1 MTRIIDFENRTE
13 WDKIVRSFPDYDVY
27 FLSGYLASFKV
38 HGDGTPI
45 LVYYQRGGLRAVCA
59 FMLRDLNDEV
69 WAQRYIGKGVLFDAI
84 TPYGYGG
91 WLLDGNT
98 SENQIKIFWSDIN
111 KFMQQQHIV
120 AAFIRWCP
128 WLRNQEI
135 LREWSNVIDLGKTV
149 FIDCSSEEVI
159 FQNLKSKDRTTIR
172 KAVKMGVVVEHSD
185 NPSLF
190 EKFRSIYNATM
201 DKDNADAYY
210 YFKPEFYESIA
221 KNLHGKWKIFYAVF
235 NNEIIAMSIVL
246 MCNGR
251 MHYHLSGNVQEYRN
265 LNATNLILYEA
276 ARYGA
281 RHGYKILHLGGGVGS
296 DDDPLYKFK
305 KKFNKNG
312 DLSFCI
318 SKDCFDREKYLYLVE
333 LRKRSM
339 PSFDSA
345 ASFFPL
351 YRSK

>member
-13 WDKIVRSFPDYDVY
+13 WDKIVRSFHDYDVY

-91 WLLDGNT
+91 WLLDGNI
-98 SENQIKIFWSDIN
+98 SEEQVGTFWSEIST
-111 KFMQQQHIV
+111 FMRAHHIV
-120 AAFIRWCP
+120 AAFTRWCP
-128 WLRNQEI
+128 WLKNQEL
-135 LREWSNVIDLGKTV
+135 LRGWSNVINLGKTV
-149 FIDCSSEEVI
+149 YIDCSSEEVI

-172 KAVKMGVVVEHSD
+172 KAIKMGIVVEHSED
-185 NPSLF
+185 FSLF
-190 EKFRSIYNATM
+190 DKFRSIYNATM
-201 DKDNADAYY
+201 DKDNADPYY
-210 YFKPEFYESIA
+210 YFGSSFYESVA
-221 KNLHGKWKIFYAVF
+221 KDLHGNWKMFYAVF
-235 NNEIIAMSIVL
+235 KGEIIAMSIIL

-251 MHYHLSGNVQEYRN
+251 MHYHLSGNVQEYRS

-296 DDDPLYKFK
+296 GEDPLYKFK
-305 KKFNKNG
+305 KTFNKKG
-312 DLSFCI
+312 DLGFCI
-318 SKDCFDREKYLYLVE
+318 SKDCFDKEKYSDLIK
-333 LRKRSM
+333 LRKMSTL
-339 PSFDSA
+339 SFDVT

-351 YRSK
+351 YRLK